1 MTQKPLFLGMGGRV
15 GRLIAPF
22 LPADAILAGRRGPGL
37 VWDLNTGP
45 GPLLDHVARQGAPEA
60 LVVLS
65 GVTPATGPDMAAN
78 TVLAQ
83 TAMAAAQAAGLR
95 RVLLASSAAVY
106 GGAPRHAG
114 EPPLHESDPAA
125 PSSDYGRSKL
135 AMEASAAPFRDAGLQ
150 ICALR
155 IGNVAGAD
163 ALLLNAPGPI
173 TLDRFADG
181 GGPVRSYIGPETLAR
196 VLLALCDPEIDLP
209 PLLNIAAPRP
219 VTMQALAEAAGLPWS
234 WQTAPPS
241 AQQWQVMDC
250 QALAALVPIMDS
262 EAEPGTLVTQWRRAQ
277 ESR

>member
-1 MTQKPLFLGMGGRV
+1 MTQKPLFLGMNGRV

-22 LPADAILAGRRGPGL
+22 LPADATLAGRRGPGL
-37 VWDLNTGP
+37 VWDLNIGP
-45 GPLLDHVARQGAPEA
+45 GPLLDHVARQGAPDA

-65 GVTPATGPDMAAN
+65 GVTPATGHDMAAN

-83 TAMAAAQAAGLR
+83 AAMAAAQAAGLR

-106 GGAPRHAG
+106 GGVPRHAG
-114 EPPLHESDPAA
+114 DPPQHESDPAA

-135 AMEASAAPFRDAGLQ
+135 AMEAAAAPFRDAGLQ
-150 ICALR
+150 VCALR

-163 ALLLNAPGPI
+163 ALLLNAPGQI

-196 VLLALCDPEIDLP
+196 VLLALCDPAIVLP
-209 PLLNIAAPRP
+209 AVLNLAAPRP

-234 WQTAPPS
+234 WRPAPP
-241 AQQWQVMDC
+241 AAMQWQVMDC

-262 EAEPGTLVTQWRRAQ
+262 EAEPGTLISQWRRAQ